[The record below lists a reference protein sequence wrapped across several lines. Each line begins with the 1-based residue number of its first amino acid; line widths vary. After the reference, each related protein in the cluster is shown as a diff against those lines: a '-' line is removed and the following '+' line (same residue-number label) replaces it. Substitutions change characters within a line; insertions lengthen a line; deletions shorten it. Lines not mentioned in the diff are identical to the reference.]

1 MSHDL
6 TPWLDA
12 INEGPRKR
20 AFFAVIFSKLEDLGF
35 ILKNP
40 DAIDGGYRLEWRN
53 DDNLTWVIADRHMSW
68 PVAGED
74 PGIQLYS
81 ENEAWE
87 ASFRA
92 RVPVQLAL
100 DALEYLTAN
109 E

>member
-1 MSHDL
+1 MNDL

-12 INEGPRKR
+12 VREGPRKR
-20 AFFAVIFSKLEDLGF
+20 AFFAAVFSKLEDLGF

-40 DAIDGGYRLEWRN
+40 DAIDGGYRLEFRR
-53 DDNLTWVIADRHMSW
+53 DSSFTWVIADRHMSW

-92 RVPVQLAL
+92 RTPVQLAL

>member
-20 AFFAVIFSKLEDLGF
+20 AFFVSVFRKLEDLGF

-40 DAIDGGYRLEWRN
+40 DAIDGGYRLEFRN

-92 RVPVQLAL
+92 RTPTQLVL

>member
-1 MSHDL
+1 MNDL
-6 TPWLDA
+6 TPWLDS

-20 AFFAVIFSKLEDLGF
+20 AFFAAVFSKLEDLGF
-35 ILKNP
+35 TLRNP
-40 DAIDGGYRLEWRN
+40 DAINGGYRLEFRS
-53 DDNLTWVIADRHMSW
+53 DSSFTWVIADRYMSW

-92 RVPVQLAL
+92 RTPIQLAL
-100 DALEYLTAN
+100 DAIEYLAPN

>member
-12 INEGPRKR
+12 VREGPRKR
-20 AFFAVIFSKLEDLGF
+20 AFFVSVFRKLEDLGF
-35 ILKNP
+35 ILRNP
-40 DAIDGGYRLEWRN
+40 DAIDGGYRLEFRN

-92 RVPVQLAL
+92 RTPTQLVL

>member
-1 MSHDL
+1 MSYDL

-20 AFFAVIFSKLEDLGF
+20 AFFVTIFRKLEDIGF
-35 ILKNP
+35 TLRNP
-40 DAIDGGYRLEWRN
+40 DAIDGGYRLEFRN

>member
-1 MSHDL
+1 MNDL
-6 TPWLDA
+6 TPWLDS

-20 AFFAVIFSKLEDLGF
+20 AFFAAVFSKLEELGF
-35 ILKNP
+35 ILNNP
-40 DAIDGGYRLEWRN
+40 DAIDGGYRLEFFN
-53 DDNLTWVIADRHMSW
+53 EGNLTWVVADRYTSF

-92 RVPVQLAL
+92 RTPVQLAL

>member
-1 MSHDL
+1 MSYDL

-20 AFFAVIFSKLEDLGF
+20 AFFVTIFRKLEDLGF
-35 ILKNP
+35 TLRNP
-40 DAIDGGYRLEWRN
+40 DAIDGGYRLEFRSESSF
-53 DDNLTWVIADRHMSW
+53 TWVIADRHMSW

-92 RVPVQLAL
+92 RTPVQLAL

>member
-20 AFFAVIFSKLEDLGF
+20 AFFVTIFRKLEDLGF

-40 DAIDGGYRLEWRN
+40 DAIDGGYRLEFRN

-92 RVPVQLAL
+92 RTPTQLVL

>member
-1 MSHDL
+1 MNDI

-12 INEGPRKR
+12 VCEGPRKR
-20 AFFAVIFSKLEDLGF
+20 AFFVSVFRKLEDLGF

-40 DAIDGGYRLEWRN
+40 DAIHGGYRLEFRRGE
-53 DDNLTWVIADRHMSW
+53 DLTWVICDRYMSF
-68 PVAGED
+68 PVAGEE

-92 RVPVQLAL
+92 TTPVQLAI
-100 DALEYLTAN
+100 DALEYLAGH

>member
-20 AFFAVIFSKLEDLGF
+20 AFFATIFRKLEDLGF

-40 DAIDGGYRLEWRN
+40 DAIDGGYRLEFRN

>member
-1 MSHDL
+1 MSYDL

-20 AFFAVIFSKLEDLGF
+20 AFFATIFRKLEDLGF

-40 DAIDGGYRLEWRN
+40 DAIDGGYRLEFCN
-53 DDNLTWVIADRHMSW
+53 DDNLTWVIADRYMSF

-92 RVPVQLAL
+92 RTPVQLAL

>member
-1 MSHDL
+1 MNDL
-6 TPWLDA
+6 TPWLDS

-20 AFFAVIFSKLEDLGF
+20 AFFVAVFSKLEELGF
-35 ILKNP
+35 ILNNP
-40 DAIDGGYRLEWRN
+40 DAIDGGYRLEFCN
-53 DDNLTWVIADRHMSW
+53 EDNLTWVVADRYTSF

-92 RVPVQLAL
+92 RTPIQLAL
-100 DALEYLTAN
+100 DAIEYLAPN

>member
-1 MSHDL
+1 MNHDL

-20 AFFAVIFSKLEDLGF
+20 AFFVTIFRKLEDLGF

-40 DAIDGGYRLEWRN
+40 DAIDGGYRLEFRN

-92 RVPVQLAL
+92 RTPTQLVL

>member
-1 MSHDL
+1 MNDL
-6 TPWLDA
+6 TPWLDS

-20 AFFAVIFSKLEDLGF
+20 AFFDGVFSKLEDLGF

-40 DAIDGGYRLEWRN
+40 DAIDGGYRLEFRSYSSF
-53 DDNLTWVIADRHMSW
+53 TWVIADRHMSW

-92 RVPVQLAL
+92 RTPIQLAL